1 MKQSSTL
8 IIPFPFAPQAA
19 VGQLL
24 YDKELGCLRH
34 PPWELAEEFVHAI
47 HDVFETNNSLV
58 AYPPALARVLHPF
71 QWRRHMRGWR
81 TCFRIGTHAA
91 QYCSYRK
98 DVNAKI
104 VQLEPSYAI
113 FGKSNVLWL
122 HGDCKSHWRGWKKGG
137 KIFFLNQIFS
147 LVFLLSSSSIKH
159 AYT

>member
-1 MKQSSTL
+1 M
-8 IIPFPFAPQAA
+8 
-19 VGQLL
+19 GQLL

-34 PPWELAEEFVHAI
+34 PQWELAEEFVHAI

-98 DVNAKI
+98 DVNAKL
-104 VQLEPSYAI
+104 VQLEHSYAI
-113 FGKSNVLWL
+113 FGKSNVLRL
-122 HGDCKSHWRGWKKGG
+122 HGDCMFYLKK
-137 KIFFLNQIFS
+137 KVVRKLKNQIIFKFS
-147 LVFLLSSSSIKH
+147 YYHLLQ
-159 AYT
+159 